1 MIRYI
6 HHILALVAGILI
18 GIVSIAV
25 KDDVITFFTKIVLA
39 ILSFYFIGLFV
50 RKMLFNIMKNVND
63 QEVVDDLDE
72 AMIDETEELETTPQN
87 LEGEE

>member
-1 MIRYI
+1 MIKYI

-25 KDDVITFFTKIVLA
+25 KDDVITFITKIGLA

-63 QEVVDDLDE
+63 QEVVQDLDE
-72 AMIDETEELETTPQN
+72 AIIDEAEELENAPQN